1 MSETVPASSGGLG
14 GVATP
19 GAGRAPGS
27 LADPGALSPAAPPTG
42 PSRITLTLRWLRW
55 ITGIVPFGVYVG
67 LGLLAPMIAVAVG
80 AFQNNNGGFTFA
92 NVNAATHGA
101 YLHGFWQSIILSVI
115 SSVVPA
121 ILGLIIAYAIFTA
134 KRAKV
139 LRQVSITAA
148 GVFANFGGVPLAFIF
163 IATLGSSGLVSQWL
177 KTLGFD
183 PYAHGFTLYSLT
195 GVIFV
200 YLYFQIPLMV
210 LIVLP
215 ALEGLRPAWREAAE
229 NLGARTWEYWRY
241 VAGPVLFP
249 SFLGC
254 VLLLFGS
261 ALSAYATTEAL
272 TNGTI
277 PLTSIQIGS
286 FLNGNVIAGQENIG
300 KALGL
305 GMVVIIAVAMTIY
318 VITQRRAAKWLR

>member
-1 MSETVPASSGGLG
+1 MGSTVA
-14 GVATP
+14 
-19 GAGRAPGS
+19 APGS
-27 LADPGALSPAAPPTG
+27 LADPGALSPPAPSGPT
-42 PSRITLTLRWLRW
+42 RVTLALRWLRR
-55 ITGIVPFGVYVG
+55 ISGIVPFAVFVTF
-67 LGLLAPMIAVAVG
+67 GLLLPMVAVAVG
-80 AFQNNNGGFTFA
+80 AFQNNDGGFTFS
-92 NVNAATHGA
+92 NVSAATHGI
-101 YLHGFWQSIILSVI
+101 YLKGFWQSIILSVI
-115 SSVVPA
+115 SAVIPG
-121 ILGLIIAYAIFTA
+121 ILGLIVAYAIFTA
-134 KRAKV
+134 KRAQV
-139 LRQVSITAA
+139 LRQVAITAA

-163 IATLGSSGLVSQWL
+163 IATIGSSGLVSQWL
-177 KTLGFD
+177 TSLGFD

-210 LIVLP
+210 LVILP
-215 ALEGLRPAWREAAE
+215 ALEGLRPAWREAAA
-229 NLGARTWEYWRY
+229 NLGARTFGYWRY
-241 VAGPVLFP
+241 VAGPVLLP

-305 GMVVIIAVAMTIY
+305 GMVVIIAIAMVFY
-318 VITQRRAAKWLR
+318 VVLQRRSAKWLR